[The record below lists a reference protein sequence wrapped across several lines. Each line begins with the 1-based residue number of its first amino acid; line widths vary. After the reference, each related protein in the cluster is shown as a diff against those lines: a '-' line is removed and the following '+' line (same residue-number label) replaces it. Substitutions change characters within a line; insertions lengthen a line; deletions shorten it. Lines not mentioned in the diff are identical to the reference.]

1 MAPAGVLVG
10 VAAVLAV
17 RRVRRALPAPLV
29 VPGQPPPA
37 APLRV
42 VELRQ
47 LMEPAALLAEALTEA
62 SDEDD
67 GLLGVRL
74 AHLVPPVVPP
84 SLAEVDAA
92 PLHLAPRPAAAARRG
107 ATAGKARRLTFY

>member
-1 MAPAGVLVG
+1 MTPAGVLVG

-47 LMEPAALLAEALTEA
+47 LMEPAHQHIHITGQDDDEA
-62 SDEDD
+62 S
-67 GLLGVRL
+67 
-74 AHLVPPVVPP
+74 
-84 SLAEVDAA
+84 SQAET
-92 PLHLAPRPAAAARRG
+92 HKRPEG
-107 ATAGKARRLTFY
+107 AIYWKHVCEGSDYHA

>member
-1 MAPAGVLVG
+1 MGMNMAV
-10 VAAVLAV
+10 
-17 RRVRRALPAPLV
+17 
-29 VPGQPPPA
+29 
-37 APLRV
+37 
-42 VELRQ
+42 
-47 LMEPAALLAEALTEA
+47 PAALLAEALAEA

-92 PLHLAPRPAAAARRG
+92 PLHLAPRPAAAARRS
-107 ATAGKARRLTFY
+107 ATAGTAAPLLPPRPPRRRRS